1 MWFPPMCGVRVSK
14 NYWRPVAASLL
25 AVKYTVFLKIFFPS
39 FSNMTL
45 DLSEIALFYSG
56 QSDYLKD
63 LSWEAKSDE
72 NEYHASVVN
81 FKVVWIIWKVIFGKK
96 VFFTLFWKVK
106 FAKQFLA
113 TNPGDRNKS
122 LVLAIKIFAAGK
134 AGAKV
139 WKCESWSCPD

>member
-1 MWFPPMCGVRVSK
+1 MCGARVSK

-63 LSWEAKSDE
+63 LRD
-72 NEYHASVVN
+72 
-81 FKVVWIIWKVIFGKK
+81 
-96 VFFTLFWKVK
+96 
-106 FAKQFLA
+106 
-113 TNPGDRNKS
+113 
-122 LVLAIKIFAAGK
+122 KI
-134 AGAKV
+134 
-139 WKCESWSCPD
+139 